1 MKLLVDV
8 LIILG
13 IAFGLLGVIS
23 KFIETSILGPA
34 ISSPI
39 NYITL
44 GIYCLL
50 LALVIDF
57 KAKK

>member
-1 MKLLVDV
+1 MKLPVEV

-23 KFIETSILGPA
+23 KFIETSILGPI

-39 NYITL
+39 NYIIL